1 MAFAKRI
8 FLFCSVNLLIITMFS
23 VVMRVFHIEPYLT
36 EYGLDYTSLAITC
49 LFYGFAGSFISLLMS
64 RAVAK
69 WTCGIKL
76 INANEPDQ
84 RLRGVYLMVQDLSRK
99 AGLPA
104 MPEVGF
110 YESPEINA
118 FATGPTK
125 SKALVAVSTGLLSS
139 MTSEEVEGVLGH
151 EISHIANGDMVT
163 MTLLQGLVNA
173 FVMFLARAV
182 AYAITRGGSKEGGG
196 SSLAFFLVTMVL
208 QVAFM
213 FLGMIVINWF
223 SRLREYRAD
232 AGSASLAGKEKMV
245 RALERLKQNFDAV
258 DSRQTAMATLQI
270 SSKPEGIMSLIFAS
284 HPPLE
289 ERIKRLQES

>member
-1 MAFAKRI
+1 
-8 FLFCSVNLLIITMFS
+8 
-23 VVMRVFHIEPYLT
+23 YLT